1 MKKAFFILILT
12 VLNFNFSNG
21 QTSLY
26 HPFPDSNAIW
36 IGTNWHKVSSNPPCV
51 AYDDYNLFISGDTT
65 IGAYTYHKLYQN
77 GTQHATCPPPGYFY
91 YYGTYWGA
99 FRQDV
104 LNKQVYL
111 YKYGQDTLAYDFNLN
126 VGDTLPVTSV
136 DGTPDNIIVLI
147 DSVLVGTSYR
157 KRFWLNSV
165 NPAALIEGIGSTY
178 GAFSP
183 IAEPFESGS
192 QLSCVRIDTMNVWS
206 DLQFGNCR
214 LTATEENDLLD
225 FYQVTIPNPFLRSSE
240 LRTSKHLID
249 ARLII
254 YNVFGQVVLEKENI
268 SGKSTNLDVSQ
279 LTQGIYLFQL
289 IEGRNVIS
297 AKKILILN

>member
-1 MKKAFFILILT
+1 MNKVLIIFILT
-12 VLNFNFSNG
+12 VSNFNFSNG